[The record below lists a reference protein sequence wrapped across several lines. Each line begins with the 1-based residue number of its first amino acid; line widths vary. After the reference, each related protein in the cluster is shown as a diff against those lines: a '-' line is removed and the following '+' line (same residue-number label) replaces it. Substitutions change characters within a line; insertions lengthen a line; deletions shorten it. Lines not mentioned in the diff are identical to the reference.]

1 MEAKQ
6 YRFKVFHALTTK
18 DKVESNRLVM
28 IDFKLSC
35 YLEVKQQ
42 AWNFWVR
49 LFSQVLAIPPGLTG
63 LCLLHPR
70 AH

>member
-1 MEAKQ
+1 
-6 YRFKVFHALTTK
+6 
-18 DKVESNRLVM
+18 M